1 MSKNS
6 SDSYGEA
13 QKGVLRMARVN
24 CNYNRGN
31 TSLKK
36 KRDSMGNDIYESGKL
51 CRYGKIPG
59 LEKPVSRMI
68 FGTAI
73 GPMIEGKNADEL
85 LDAAFAKGMNTF
97 DTARGYGRAEESLG
111 GWMKRRNNR
120 EQVVV
125 ISKCGNCDS
134 DGSVCVNRK
143 VIETELVE
151 SLQALQTDYIDIY
164 LLHRDDPKT
173 PVSEMIDTL
182 NKLQK
187 TGKIKVFGVSNWT
200 HERIEEANRY
210 AKEHQLQ
217 GFSISSPH
225 FGLAEQVADP
235 WGGSCVTITGK
246 QNQAARNWYQENQM
260 PIIAYSSLARGLMAG
275 RIKSSQEVQAA
286 EILDSFCVKG
296 YVCHDNFERLARCE
310 ELAEKKGYTV
320 SQIALAWM
328 FRQDLN
334 IYVLVST
341 TRAFRLEENL
351 RAFTVNLSEEENR
364 YLNAGRKAAGFMS
377 K

>member
-1 MSKNS
+1 
-6 SDSYGEA
+6 
-13 QKGVLRMARVN
+13 
-24 CNYNRGN
+24 
-31 TSLKK
+31 
-36 KRDSMGNDIYESGKL
+36 MGNDIYESGKL

-85 LDAAFAKGMNTF
+85 LDAAFAKGIHTF

-111 GWMKRRNNR
+111 GWMKRRDNR

-143 VIETELVE
+143 VIETELTE

-173 PVSEMIDTL
+173 PVSEMIDAL
-182 NKLQK
+182 NELQK
-187 TGKIKVFGVSNWT
+187 EGKIKVFGVSNWT

-210 AKEHQLQ
+210 AKEHHFQ
-217 GFSISSPH
+217 GFSVSSPH
-225 FGLAEQVADP
+225 FGLAEQVVDP
-235 WGGSCVTITGK
+235 WGGNCVTITGK

-275 RIKSSQEVQAA
+275 RIKSSQEAQAA
-286 EILDSFCVKG
+286 EILDPFCVNG
-296 YVCHDNFERLARCE
+296 YVCHDNFKRLARCE
-310 ELAEKKGYTV
+310 ELAEKKGCTV

-341 TRAFRLEENL
+341 TKAFRLEENL

>member
-36 KRDSMGNDIYESGKL
+36 KRDSMGNDIYENGKP

-59 LEKPVSRMI
+59 LEEPVSRMI

-85 LDAAFAKGMNTF
+85 LDAAFAKGINTF

-111 GWMKRRNNR
+111 GWMKRRDNR

-143 VIETELVE
+143 VIETELAE

-173 PVSEMIDTL
+173 PVSEMIDAL
-182 NKLQK
+182 NELQK
-187 TGKIKVFGVSNWT
+187 EGKIKVFGVSNWA

-217 GFSISSPH
+217 GFSVSSPH
-225 FGLAEQVADP
+225 FGLAEQIADP
-235 WGGSCVTITGK
+235 WGGNCVTITGK
-246 QNQAARNWYQENQM
+246 QNKAARNWYQENQM

-286 EILDSFCVKG
+286 EILDPFCVKG

-310 ELAEKKGYTV
+310 ELAEKKGCTV

>member
-1 MSKNS
+1 
-6 SDSYGEA
+6 
-13 QKGVLRMARVN
+13 
-24 CNYNRGN
+24 
-31 TSLKK
+31 
-36 KRDSMGNDIYESGKL
+36 MGNDIYENGKL
-51 CRYGKIPG
+51 CRYGKIAG

-73 GPMIEGKNADEL
+73 GPMIEGKNTDEL
-85 LDAAFAKGMNTF
+85 LDAALAKGINTF

-111 GWMKRRNNR
+111 GWMKRRDNR

-125 ISKCGNCDS
+125 ISKCGNCNS

-200 HERIEEANRY
+200 HERIEEANCY

-217 GFSISSPH
+217 GFSVSSPH
-225 FGLAEQVADP
+225 FGLAEQVVDP
-235 WGGSCVTITGK
+235 WGGDCVTLTGK
-246 QNQAARNWYQENQM
+246 QNDSARKWYRDNQM
-260 PIIAYSSLARGLMAG
+260 PVIAYSSLARGLMAG
-275 RIKSSQEVQAA
+275 KIASSQEAQAA
-286 EILDSFCVKG
+286 EILDPFCVKG

-310 ELAEKKGYTV
+310 ELAQKKGCTV

-328 FRQDLN
+328 FRQNLN
-334 IYVLVST
+334 MYVLVST

>member
-36 KRDSMGNDIYESGKL
+36 KRDSMGNDIYENGKP

-85 LDAAFAKGMNTF
+85 LDVAFAKGIHTF

-111 GWMKRRNNR
+111 GWMKRRDNR

-143 VIETELVE
+143 VIETELAE

-173 PVSEMIDTL
+173 PVSEMIDAL
-182 NKLQK
+182 NELQK
-187 TGKIKVFGVSNWT
+187 EGKIKVFGVSNWT

-210 AKEHQLQ
+210 AKEHHFQ
-217 GFSISSPH
+217 GFSVSSPH
-225 FGLAEQVADP
+225 FGLAEQVVDP
-235 WGGSCVTITGK
+235 WGGNCVTITGK

-275 RIKSSQEVQAA
+275 RIKSSQEAQAA
-286 EILDSFCVKG
+286 EILDPFCVKG

-310 ELAEKKGYTV
+310 ELAEKKGCTV

-341 TRAFRLEENL
+341 TKAFRLEENL

>member
-1 MSKNS
+1 
-6 SDSYGEA
+6 
-13 QKGVLRMARVN
+13 
-24 CNYNRGN
+24 
-31 TSLKK
+31 
-36 KRDSMGNDIYESGKL
+36 MGNDIYENGKL
-51 CRYGKIPG
+51 CRYGKIAG

-73 GPMIEGKNADEL
+73 GPMIEGKNTDEL
-85 LDAAFAKGMNTF
+85 LDAALAKGINTF

-111 GWMKRRNNR
+111 GWMKRRDNR

-173 PVSEMIDTL
+173 PVSEMIDAL
-182 NKLQK
+182 NELQK
-187 TGKIKVFGVSNWT
+187 EGKIKVFGVSNWA

-217 GFSISSPH
+217 GVSVSSPH
-225 FGLAEQVADP
+225 FGLAEQIADP
-235 WGGSCVTITGK
+235 WGGNCVTITGK
-246 QNQAARNWYQENQM
+246 QNKAARNWYQENQM

-310 ELAEKKGYTV
+310 ELAEKKGCTV

>member
-36 KRDSMGNDIYESGKL
+36 KRDSMGNDIYENGKP

-59 LEKPVSRMI
+59 LEEPVSRMI

-85 LDAAFAKGMNTF
+85 LDAAFAKGIHTF
-97 DTARGYGRAEESLG
+97 DTARGYRRAEESLG
-111 GWMKRRNNR
+111 GWMKRRDNR

-143 VIETELVE
+143 VIETELAE

-173 PVSEMIDTL
+173 PVSEMIDAL
-182 NKLQK
+182 NELQK
-187 TGKIKVFGVSNWT
+187 EGKIKVFGVSNWA

-217 GFSISSPH
+217 GFSVSSPH
-225 FGLAEQVADP
+225 FGLAEQIADP
-235 WGGSCVTITGK
+235 WGGNCVTITGK
-246 QNQAARNWYQENQM
+246 QNKAARNWYQENQM

-286 EILDSFCVKG
+286 EILDPFCVKG

-310 ELAEKKGYTV
+310 ELAEKKGCTV

>member
-1 MSKNS
+1 MS
-6 SDSYGEA
+6 
-13 QKGVLRMARVN
+13 
-24 CNYNRGN
+24 
-31 TSLKK
+31 
-36 KRDSMGNDIYESGKL
+36 
-51 CRYGKIPG
+51 
-59 LEKPVSRMI
+59 
-68 FGTAI
+68 
-73 GPMIEGKNADEL
+73 
-85 LDAAFAKGMNTF
+85 
-97 DTARGYGRAEESLG
+97 
-111 GWMKRRNNR
+111 
-120 EQVVV
+120 
-125 ISKCGNCDS
+125 
-134 DGSVCVNRK
+134 
-143 VIETELVE
+143 ETELVE

-217 GFSISSPH
+217 GFSVSSPH
-225 FGLAEQVADP
+225 FGLAEQIADP
-235 WGGSCVTITGK
+235 WGGNCVTITGK
-246 QNQAARNWYQENQM
+246 QNKAARNWYQENQM

-310 ELAEKKGYTV
+310 ELAEKKGCTV